1 MNKNFISVIFL
12 PFIFVSL
19 MWLVKIYEW
28 YFDLS
33 FSEFG
38 VLPKDILG
46 LQGIVFSP
54 FIHQDFSHLFNN
66 SYPIIILGIL
76 LFYFYKNIA
85 IEIFLWLFFISGLFL
100 WVVGRPS
107 YHIGASGLI
116 YALAS
121 FLFLSGLIKKNPRLA
136 AVSLIVTFLYGSM
149 IWGVFPLKVG
159 VSWEGHLC
167 GLISG
172 ILVALFYK
180 NQGPKRKKYDWE
192 LEEEDTIEVNY
203 ILKEN

>member
-12 PFIFVSL
+12 PIIFVSL

-149 IWGVFPLKVG
+149 IWGVFPLKVS

-180 NQGPKRKKYDWE
+180 NKGPKRKKYDWE
-192 LEEEDTIEVNY
+192 LEEDDTIEVNY